1 MSARQLLFLVLNG
14 KGAGSPEVREAVLA
28 AREAG
33 HEIAVRATWEAGDA
47 ARYVLEAASAG
58 ADVVVAGGG
67 DGTVNEVASALL
79 GVPEGKRP
87 ALGVLPLGTANDFA
101 RGAGIPLEAAEAL
114 ALVLRAEP
122 TAIDAVTVN
131 DRAFL
136 NMATGGFG
144 TQVTVETPAEQKALL
159 GGFAYLLTGLTRFGS
174 IKPDYGTIKG
184 PDFEWAGNFLV
195 LAIGNG
201 CQAGGGH
208 RLCPD
213 AWLDN
218 GLLDVRILAGEQLLP
233 AVLSRLMEGEEA
245 ESEIAASLPWLTL
258 ETPREIHLN
267 LDGEPLAGTTFRVEV
282 VPRGLRCF
290 LPEDCPLLVRNAP
303 KKEARR

>member
-1 MSARQLLFLVLNG
+1 MSAPSQIFLILNG
-14 KGAGSPEVREAVLA
+14 KGAGSPEVRAAVMA

-33 HEIAVRATWEAGDA
+33 YRIAVRATWEGGDA
-47 ARYVLEAASAG
+47 ARYVAEAAEAG
-58 ADVVVAGGG
+58 AEVVMAGGG
-67 DGTVNEVASALL
+67 DGTINEVASALL
-79 GVPEGKRP
+79 AVREQRRP

-101 RGAGIPLEAAEAL
+101 RGAGIPLEPEAAL
-114 ALVLRAEP
+114 QLVLTGKAAP
-122 TAIDAVTVN
+122 IDAVTVN

-144 TQVTVETPAEQKALL
+144 TQVTVDTPAEQKALL
-159 GGFAYLLTGLTRFGS
+159 GGFAYLLTGLSRFGS
-174 IKPDYGTIKG
+174 IAADYGTLKG

-208 RLCPD
+208 RLCPE
-213 AWLDN
+213 ARLDN

-233 AVLSRLMEGEEA
+233 AVLSRLIDGEEA
-245 ESEIAASLPWLTL
+245 ESVVSARLPWLTL
-258 ETPREIHLN
+258 ETPREIYLN

-282 VPRGLRCF
+282 VPKGLKCF
-290 LPEDCPLLVRNAP
+290 LPPGCPLLVGNGGA
-303 KKEARR
+303 